1 MSADSLEFALD
12 EWPEAPGKF
21 KSTMTHIVS
30 KHGTEIRLLAEERI
44 PSASHLSKKK
54 LKELIAKQNNEILG
68 FFTRPEK
75 TPPILGAAENIFRRY
90 GHEVPTLKSSTS
102 TSTFLTELNMDA
114 TLDAIVMEYN
124 ESLGRIRES
133 DPMSTYLSQTKWFAS
148 QYKTIGEEVLRL
160 ETTLFQKIESLD
172 KLQGRV
178 PSVTNLEDNEAVPD
192 LIRAFSAYAE
202 RVYQSSNLEENY
214 RMLVECYKK
223 WNVCRQIMTVPLM
236 MRQESAEPQCSIC
249 LLEPISNVIVPCGH
263 TFCGVCSKK
272 QNTTCYICRGP
283 IRERVKLFFA

>member
-1 MSADSLEFALD
+1 MESLEEEPD
-12 EWPEAPGKF
+12 APRKF
-21 KSTMTHIVS
+21 NSTMTHIVS
-30 KHGTEIRLLAEERI
+30 KHGTEIRLLAEEHI

-54 LKELIAKQNNEILG
+54 LKELIAKQNNEVLG

-75 TPPILGAAENIFRRY
+75 TPILGAAETIFRRY
-90 GHEVPTLKSSTS
+90 GHEVPMLKPSSIS
-102 TSTFLTELNMDA
+102 FLTELNMDA
-114 TLDAIVMEYN
+114 TLDTVIMEYN

-133 DPMSTYLSQTKWFAS
+133 DPMNTYLSQTRWFAS

-178 PSVTNLEDNEAVPD
+178 PSITNLEDNEAAPD

-202 RVYQSSNLEENY
+202 NVYQSSNLEENY
-214 RMLVECYKK
+214 RSLIECYKK

>member
-1 MSADSLEFALD
+1 MAEDSLEFAL

-21 KSTMTHIVS
+21 KSTVTHILS
-30 KHGTEIRLLAEERI
+30 KHGTEVRLLAEERFS
-44 PSASHLSKKK
+44 SASHLSKKK
-54 LKELIAKQNNEILG
+54 LKDLIAKQNNEILA

-75 TPPILGAAENIFRRY
+75 TLIMGAAESIFRRY
-90 GHEVPTLKSSTS
+90 GHEVPTLKSSS
-102 TSTFLTELNMDA
+102 PSFLTELNMDA

-124 ESLGRIRES
+124 ESLGRIKES
-133 DPMSTYLSQTKWFAS
+133 DPMNTYLSQTRWFAS

-172 KLQGRV
+172 KLQSRV

-202 RVYQSSNLEENY
+202 KVYQSSGLEENY
-214 RMLVECYKK
+214 RSLIECYKK